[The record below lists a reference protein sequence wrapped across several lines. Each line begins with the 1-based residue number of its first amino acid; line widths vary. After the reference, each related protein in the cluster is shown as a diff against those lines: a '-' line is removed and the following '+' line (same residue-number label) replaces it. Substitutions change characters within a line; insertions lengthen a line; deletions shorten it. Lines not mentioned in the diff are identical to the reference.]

1 MKRLLFFKQKT
12 TYDVRISNW
21 SSDVCSS
28 DLSYHPS
35 PCRLRIGA
43 RDVLQRGQQMTVML
57 AVMAV
62 AAAEDR
68 ALVLGSIQAGLVE
81 NRADLVIVVV
91 AEGGDIGADA
101 ALRDRARDFI
111 HLEQFGNE
119 APIPAEAVAHPLPA
133 LLGEFGSASCRDSVC
148 QYV

>member
-1 MKRLLFFKQKT
+1 
-12 TYDVRISNW
+12 
-21 SSDVCSS
+21 
-28 DLSYHPS
+28 
-35 PCRLRIGA
+35 
-43 RDVLQRGQQMTVML
+43 MTEML

-101 ALRDRARDFI
+101 ALRDRPPDFI
-111 HLEQFGNE
+111 HLEPFGND
-119 APIPAEAVAHPLPA
+119 APIPAEAVDHPLPA
-133 LLGEFGSASCRDSVC
+133 LPGPVPQPDDPPGRPPLVIGDFLHPLCRAADAGLS
-148 QYV
+148 

>member
-1 MKRLLFFKQKT
+1 
-12 TYDVRISNW
+12 
-21 SSDVCSS
+21 
-28 DLSYHPS
+28 
-35 PCRLRIGA
+35 
-43 RDVLQRGQQMTVML
+43 MTEML

-81 NRADLVIVVV
+81 NSADLVIVVV

-111 HLEQFGNE
+111 HLEHFGTE
-119 APIPAEAVAHPLPA
+119 APIPAEAVDHPLPA
-133 LLGEFGSASCRDSVC
+133 LHGACAADADPLARLLILTRVSLPHLLDHAALCSVLR
-148 QYV
+148 VRFTLD

>member
-1 MKRLLFFKQKT
+1 
-12 TYDVRISNW
+12 
-21 SSDVCSS
+21 
-28 DLSYHPS
+28 
-35 PCRLRIGA
+35 
-43 RDVLQRGQQMTVML
+43 MTEML

-119 APIPAEAVAHPLPA
+119 APIPAEAVDPPLRQDERRVGHECVSTVRSRWSPNHK
-133 LLGEFGSASCRDSVC
+133 
-148 QYV
+148 

>member
-1 MKRLLFFKQKT
+1 
-12 TYDVRISNW
+12 
-21 SSDVCSS
+21 
-28 DLSYHPS
+28 
-35 PCRLRIGA
+35 
-43 RDVLQRGQQMTVML
+43 MTEML

-119 APIPAEAVAHPLPA
+119 RSEEHTSELQSLMRISYAVFCLKKQKHTQ
-133 LLGEFGSASCRDSVC
+133 EVIRYT
-148 QYV
+148 QR

>member
-1 MKRLLFFKQKT
+1 
-12 TYDVRISNW
+12 
-21 SSDVCSS
+21 
-28 DLSYHPS
+28 
-35 PCRLRIGA
+35 
-43 RDVLQRGQQMTVML
+43 ML

-119 APIPAEAVAHPLPA
+119 APIPAEAVDHPLPA
-133 LLGEFGSASCRDSVC
+133 LLGAVAEADDPLGRQLLVIGDRKSTRLNSSH
-148 QYV
+148 